1 MKRWKLEDAKNQF
14 SRLVREALTDGPQ
27 LVTRS
32 GRDAVVVVSVEE
44 YGQLVAPRGLV
55 QFLRDSP
62 LADAMKYGQFEPDRP
77 TEPARDIEL

>member
-14 SRLVREALTDGPQ
+14 SRLVREALTRGPQ

-32 GRDAVVVVSVEE
+32 GRDAVVVVSAAE

-62 LADAMKYGQFEPDRP
+62 LAEALRYGDFELDRP
-77 TEPARDIEL
+77 REPARDVEL